1 MSPASTVIA
10 RGSLWHWSTRA
21 LRLLVGVLLLS
32 WSLLLA
38 AWLILH
44 WGILPR
50 IDEWRP
56 RIEALA
62 SRSLGAPVRI
72 GGIQVRSGGW
82 IPAAE
87 LRDVVLQD
95 QRGREALRLPRVHA
109 ALSVPSLMA
118 LRLRFEQLLIDGAE
132 LVVRR
137 DTHGRIS
144 VGGLDLAGEMRSD
157 EDSGGNPAADWF
169 FQQREFVIRG
179 ATVTW
184 IDEQR
189 GAAPLQ
195 LTDAVVVVRNGL
207 RFHDLRVDATPQAE
221 WGDRFSLRARMS
233 QSLVARAGDWRHWH
247 GTVFADLPHVDVA
260 QLRAHVDLPF
270 DLRQGRGALRAW
282 VDMAEGQ
289 PGAATVDLA
298 LRDVGL
304 RLSKQVQPL
313 QFEHVSGRLD
323 GEQGVQHA
331 RVSARRLNFATSDGV
346 LWPDSQVDASWRF
359 VSKPSGETELT
370 AGEFSADRLDLAS
383 MASIAARVPLGDP
396 VRKALAELAPRGTV
410 HDLVAR
416 WDGPLDEPRQYQARA
431 RIKGLSIA
439 AGAAVPGGLGRPGW
453 LNADIDLQASDVG
466 GDARLSVADGAME
479 FPGVFEKAV
488 VPLRRFDAQLAWRIG
503 APRAQGRSVDL
514 RVKEARFEN
523 DDAKGEL
530 NGGWRTGEGAGVA
543 RGGRFP
549 GVLEL
554 HGKLAD
560 ARATS
565 VARYLPLGLPAG
577 VRSYVERAVQGGTVT
592 GASFDV
598 KGDLWDFPFH
608 GAKAS
613 RDSVFRI
620 AGQAKDVSFAY
631 VPNRP
636 AGVDQPAFESPWPVI
651 TRAEGELV
659 FERTSMTIRQAQGR
673 MLGVDLRN
681 IGVQIRD
688 FTHEATV
695 EIDGLARGPLND
707 MLRFVGTTPVGE
719 WTGGA
724 LAQAQASGNA
734 EMRLALQLPLARL
747 DHTTVKGS
755 VQLAGSDVRLRADV
769 PMLANARGR
778 VDFTQKSLQ
787 VAGGAARALGG
798 ELSFEG
804 GTQADGSL
812 RFTGQGTA
820 SADGLRRA
828 PELGSAAKL
837 AASLQGQAAYRLQLG
852 FNKGQSEFQ
861 LTSNLAG
868 LALNLPSPLNKP
880 ADAVWPLRVQTVL
893 QPDSLGA
900 NQVPRDQL
908 RFELGNVLQAQYL
921 RELGKDGVRVLRGAV
936 AVNTALPPATVG
948 AQAVAEFT
956 QPVSLDAW
964 RAVLAAAGGGAADAS
979 KGGATGLDAGYMPRQ
994 ITLRARELMVSGRR
1008 FTGAQVELQRTVR
1021 DGDEWW
1027 RANLQA
1033 DQLAGSA
1040 EYRQARAANAA
1051 GQLQA
1056 RLSRLHL
1063 PATEPTAPALP
1074 EPAADL
1080 APSAVPA
1087 MDIVV
1092 DDFEWRGRKLGRVEI
1107 DAVNRT
1113 VPGTSQREWRLQRLL
1128 MRTPD
1133 ATLNAA
1139 GQWATVPGATAAAR
1153 RRTTIDL
1160 QLDLAD
1166 SGAFVERLGFGKAL
1180 RGGKGKVLGQLA
1192 WSGSPLSFELAS
1204 LDGQLTLALEAG
1216 QFLKAD
1222 AGAARLLGVLSLQ
1235 ALPRRLLLDFRDV
1248 FQEGFAFDKID
1259 GDIKL
1264 AGGVAGISSLRMH
1277 GVNATVLMEG
1287 KTDLAR
1293 ETHDLRLFV
1302 VPEINAGTASLAYA
1316 AINPAIGL
1324 GTFVAQ
1330 WLLRRPLIAANT
1342 REFHVTGS
1350 WDDPK
1355 IDRIERKPPEAAS
1368 TTGTQ

>member
-1 MSPASTVIA
+1 MSPAPKVIA
-10 RGSLWHWSTRA
+10 SRGSLWRWSTRA
-21 LRLLVGVLLLS
+21 LRLLVGTLLLV

-62 SRSLGAPVRI
+62 SRSLGAPVQI
-72 GGIQVRSGGW
+72 GEIQVRSGGW

-87 LRDVVLQD
+87 LRDVVLLD
-95 QRGREALRLPRVHA
+95 RRGREALRLPRVHA
-109 ALSVPSLMA
+109 ALSVPSLMT
-118 LRLRFEQLLIDGAE
+118 LQLRFEQLLIDGAE
-132 LVVRR
+132 LLVRR
-137 DTHGRIS
+137 DAQGRIS

-157 EDSGGNPAADWF
+157 DGGGNPAADWF
-169 FQQREFVIRG
+169 FEQREFAIRG
-179 ATVTW
+179 ATLTW

-195 LTDAVVVVRNGL
+195 LTDTVVVVRNGL
-207 RFHDLRVDATPQAE
+207 RFHDLRIDATPPAA
-221 WGDRFSLRARMS
+221 WGDRFSVRARMT
-233 QSLVARAGDWRHWH
+233 QSLVARAGDWRHWR
-247 GTVFADLPHVDVA
+247 GTLFAELPHVDVA
-260 QLRAHVDLPF
+260 LLRSHVDLPF
-270 DLRQGRGALRAW
+270 ELREGRGALRAW
-282 VDMAEGQ
+282 VDIAEGQ

-304 RLSKQVQPL
+304 RLSKHVQPL
-313 QFEHVSGRLD
+313 QFEHLSGRLD
-323 GEQGVQHA
+323 GEQGPQHA
-331 RVSARRLNFATSDGV
+331 RVSARRLNFATTDGV
-346 LWPDSQVDASWRF
+346 LWADSQVDASWRF
-359 VSKPSGETELT
+359 VTKPAGETELT
-370 AGEFSADRLDLAS
+370 AGEFSADRLDLGA
-383 MASIAARVPLGDP
+383 MASIAARVPLGDAL
-396 VRKALAELAPRGTV
+396 RKGLADLAPRGTV
-410 HDLVAR
+410 HDMVAR

-439 AGAAVPGGLGRPGW
+439 AGPALQGGLGRPGW

-466 GDARLSVADGAME
+466 GEARLAVADGAME
-479 FPGVFEKAV
+479 FPGVFDKPV
-488 VPLRRFDAQLAWRIG
+488 VPLRRFDAQLSWRVG

-514 RVKEARFEN
+514 RLKDARFEN
-523 DDAKGEL
+523 DDVKGEL
-530 NGGWRTGEGAGVA
+530 SGSWRTGDGAGAA

-554 HGKLAD
+554 HGKLAN

-565 VARYLPLGLPAG
+565 VARYLPLGLPAN
-577 VRSYVERAVQGGTVT
+577 VRGYVERAVLGGTLT
-592 GASFDV
+592 SASFDV

-608 GAKAS
+608 GAKAT

-631 VPNRP
+631 VPNHP
-636 AGVDQPAFESPWPVI
+636 GHGDEAAYESPWPVV

-659 FERTSMTIRQAQGR
+659 FDRTSMTIRQAQGR
-673 MLGVDLRN
+673 IFGADLRN
-681 IGVQIRD
+681 VGVQIKD
-688 FTHEATV
+688 FTHEPV
-695 EIDGLARGPLND
+695 LEIDGQARGPLAD
-707 MLRFVGTTPVGE
+707 MLRYVNTTPVGE
-719 WTGGA
+719 MMGGA
-724 LAQAQASGNA
+724 LAQANGAGNA
-734 EMRLALQLPLARL
+734 DLRLALQMPLGHL
-747 DHTTVKGS
+747 DNTTLKGS
-755 VQLAGSDVRLRADV
+755 VQLAGNDVRFRPDV

-778 VDFTQKSLQ
+778 VDFTHKGVQI
-787 VAGGAARALGG
+787 VGTTARALGG
-798 ELSFEG
+798 ELAFEG

-828 PELGSAAKL
+828 SELGGASKL
-837 AASLQGQAAYRLQLG
+837 AASLQGQTAYRLQLG
-852 FNKGQSEFQ
+852 FRKGQSEFQ
-861 LTSNLAG
+861 LTSSLAG
-868 LALNLPSPLNKP
+868 LALNLPAPLNKP
-880 ADAVWPLRVQTVL
+880 AEAQWPLRVQTAL
-893 QPDSLGA
+893 QADTLGGS
-900 NQVPRDQL
+900 QPPRDQL
-908 RFELGNVLQAQYL
+908 RIEVGSVLQANYL
-921 RELGKDGVRVLRGAV
+921 RELRPDGARVLRGAV
-936 AVNTALPPATVG
+936 GINTAPPPPVAG

-964 RAVLAAAGGGAADAS
+964 RAALAAASAGGA
-979 KGGATGLDAGYMPRQ
+979 GGADAGYMPRQ
-994 ITLRARELMVSGRR
+994 ITLRARELTVSGRR
-1008 FTGAQVELQRTVR
+1008 FTAVQADLQRSVR

-1027 RANLQA
+1027 RANLQS
-1033 DQLAGSA
+1033 DQLAGTA
-1040 EYRQARAANAA
+1040 EYREARTANAA

-1063 PATEPTAPALP
+1063 PATDSAPSP
-1074 EPAADL
+1074 GIEPAAEV
-1080 APSAVPA
+1080 APSSVPA
-1087 MDIVV
+1087 MDVVV

-1107 DAVNRT
+1107 EAVNRLA
-1113 VPGTSQREWRLQRLL
+1113 PGTAQREWRLQRLL
-1128 MRTPD
+1128 VRAPD
-1133 ATLNAA
+1133 ATLNAS
-1139 GQWATVPGATAAAR
+1139 GQWSAVPGAAGPAR

-1166 SGAFVERLGFGKAL
+1166 SGAFIERLGFGKAL
-1180 RGGKGKVLGQLA
+1180 RGGKGKLQGQLA
-1192 WSGSPLSFELAS
+1192 WSGSPLSLDLPS

-1248 FQEGFAFDKID
+1248 FQEGFAFDKIE

-1264 AGGVAGISSLRMH
+1264 AGGVAGVNSLRMH
-1277 GVNATVLMEG
+1277 GVNATVLMDG
-1287 KTDLAR
+1287 KADLQR
-1293 ETHDLRLFV
+1293 ETQDLRVFV

-1342 REFHVTGS
+1342 REFHVSGS

-1355 IDRIERKPPEAAS
+1355 IDRVERKPPEAAS